1 MYGKHNGKTSSVFPP
16 LSQKSS
22 KILGIEDEGLTNWF
36 FSIIQVLGALLFEQN
51 VIS

>member
-1 MYGKHNGKTSSVFPP
+1 MYGKHNDKTSSVSPH

-22 KILGIEDEGLTNWF
+22 KILRIEDEGRTNWF
-36 FSIIQVLGALLFEQN
+36 FSYIQVLGVLLFEQN

>member
-1 MYGKHNGKTSSVFPP
+1 MYGKHNDKTSSVFPH

-22 KILGIEDEGLTNWF
+22 KILRIKDEGLTNWF
-36 FSIIQVLGALLFEQN
+36 FSYIQVLGALLFEQN